1 MHKTIQNLTDIQKQ
15 IQLKVIEL
23 NYSDYIPKI
32 IAVSKTFKI
41 DHIMP
46 IIDHGH
52 IHFGENKIQE
62 AVEKW
67 TEIKHNNN
75 QIKLHMVGK
84 LQTNKV
90 KFAVKLFD
98 FIHSVD
104 SIKLATKIADE
115 QKKLNKNIKI
125 FIQINIGNE
134 AQKSGIN
141 NNEVVEFYKSCNK
154 LELDVVGTMCLPP
167 DDDQSDNYFSKMQS
181 INESLNLKE
190 ISMGMSNNYL
200 NAIKFKSTFVRIGT
214 KIFSERF

>member
-1 MHKTIQNLTDIQKQ
+1 
-15 IQLKVIEL
+15 
-23 NYSDYIPKI
+23 
-32 IAVSKTFKI
+32 
-41 DHIMP
+41 MP

-52 IHFGENKIQE
+52 IHFGENKVQE

-67 TEIKHNNN
+67 SEIKHNNK
-75 QIKLHMVGK
+75 IKLHMIGK

-90 KFAVKLFD
+90 RLAVKLFD
-98 FIHSVD
+98 YIHSVD
-104 SIKLATKIADE
+104 NIKLATKISDE

-125 FIQINIGNE
+125 FIQINIGDE
-134 AQKSGIN
+134 EQKSGIN
-141 NNEVVEFYKSCNK
+141 SNEVVEFYKSCNK

-190 ISMGMSNNYL
+190 ISMGMSNDYL

-214 KIFSERF
+214 KIFGQRF

>member
-23 NYSDYIPKI
+23 NYSDYNPKI

-67 TEIKHNNN
+67 SDIKHNNN
-75 QIKLHMVGK
+75 QIKLHMIGK

-90 KFAVKLFD
+90 KLAVKLFD
-98 FIHSVD
+98 YIHSVD
-104 SIKLATKIADE
+104 NIKLATKISDE

-141 NNEVVEFYKSCNK
+141 NNDVVEFYKSCNK

-181 INESLNLKE
+181 INESLNLKD
-190 ISMGMSNNYL
+190 ISMGMSNDYL
-200 NAIKFKSTFVRIGT
+200 KAIKFKSTFVRIGT
-214 KIFSERF
+214 KIFGQRF

>member
-1 MHKTIQNLTDIQKQ
+1 
-15 IQLKVIEL
+15 
-23 NYSDYIPKI
+23 
-32 IAVSKTFKI
+32 
-41 DHIMP
+41 MP

-67 TEIKHNNN
+67 TEVKHNNN
-75 QIKLHMVGK
+75 QIKLHMIGK

-90 KFAVKLFD
+90 KLAVKLFD
-98 FIHSVD
+98 YIHSVD
-104 SIKLATKIADE
+104 NIKLATKISDE

-141 NNEVVEFYKSCNK
+141 SNEVFEFYKSCNK

-190 ISMGMSNNYL
+190 ISMGMSNDYL

-214 KIFSERF
+214 KIFGQRF

>member
-1 MHKTIQNLTDIQKQ
+1 
-15 IQLKVIEL
+15 
-23 NYSDYIPKI
+23 
-32 IAVSKTFKI
+32 
-41 DHIMP
+41 MP

-67 TEIKHNNN
+67 TDIKNNNN
-75 QIKLHMVGK
+75 QIKLHMIGK

-98 FIHSVD
+98 YIHSVD
-104 SIKLATKIADE
+104 NIKLATKISDE

-134 AQKSGIN
+134 SQKSGIN
-141 NNEVVEFYKSCNK
+141 INEVETFYKSCNE
-154 LELDVVGTMCLPP
+154 LNLDVVGTMCLPP
-167 DDDQSDNYFSKMQS
+167 DDDKSDNYFSKMQN
-181 INESLNLKE
+181 INENLDLKE
-190 ISMGMSNNYL
+190 ISMGMSNDYL

-214 KIFSERF
+214 KIFGERF

>member
-23 NYSDYIPKI
+23 NYSDYNPKI

-67 TEIKHNNN
+67 SDIKHNNN
-75 QIKLHMVGK
+75 QIKLHMIGK

-90 KFAVKLFD
+90 KLAVKLFD

-104 SIKLATKIADE
+104 NIKLATKISDE

-141 NNEVVEFYKSCNK
+141 NNEVIQFYKSCNK

-190 ISMGMSNNYL
+190 ISMGMSNDYL
-200 NAIKFKSTFVRIGT
+200 KAIKFKSTFVRIGT
-214 KIFSERF
+214 KIFGERF

>member
-23 NYSDYIPKI
+23 NYSDYNPKI

-67 TEIKHNNN
+67 SDIKHNNN
-75 QIKLHMVGK
+75 QIKLHMIGK

-90 KFAVKLFD
+90 KLAVKLFD
-98 FIHSVD
+98 YIHSVD
-104 SIKLATKIADE
+104 NIKLATKISDE

-167 DDDQSDNYFSKMQS
+167 DDDQSENYFSKMQS

-190 ISMGMSNNYL
+190 ISMGMSNDYL
-200 NAIKFKSTFVRIGT
+200 KAIKFKSTFVRIGT
-214 KIFSERF
+214 KIFGQRF

>member
-15 IQLKVIEL
+15 IQLKLIEL
-23 NYSDYIPKI
+23 NYSDYNPKI

-67 TEIKHNNN
+67 SDIKHNNN
-75 QIKLHMVGK
+75 QIKLHMIGK

-90 KFAVKLFD
+90 KLAVKLFD

-104 SIKLATKIADE
+104 NIKLATKISDE

-141 NNEVVEFYKSCNK
+141 NNDVVEFYKSCNK

-190 ISMGMSNNYL
+190 ISMGMSNDYL
-200 NAIKFKSTFVRIGT
+200 KAIKFKSTFVRIGT
-214 KIFSERF
+214 KIFGQRF

>member
-23 NYSDYIPKI
+23 NYSDYNPKI

-67 TEIKHNNN
+67 GDIKHNNN
-75 QIKLHMVGK
+75 QIKLHMIGK

-90 KFAVKLFD
+90 KLAVKLFD

-104 SIKLATKIADE
+104 NIKLATKISDE

-134 AQKSGIN
+134 VQKSGIN
-141 NNEVVEFYKSCNK
+141 NNDVVEFYKSCNK

-190 ISMGMSNNYL
+190 ISMGMSNDYL
-200 NAIKFKSTFVRIGT
+200 KAIKFKSTFLRIGT
-214 KIFSERF
+214 MIFGQRF